1 MSYVATPKRYDEMPY
16 RFCGKSGLEL
26 PAISL
31 GLWHN
36 FGDHTPFET
45 QREMVTTAFDLGI
58 THFDLANNYGP
69 PYGSAENNFGRILQG
84 DLRAYRDEIVVST
97 KAGWDMWP
105 GPYGQGGG
113 SRKYVLASLD
123 QSLRRLGLDYVDIF
137 YSHRFDP
144 DTPLAETMGALA
156 TAVQQGKALYVGI
169 SQYSPAKTQEAASLL
184 RDAKTPCLIH
194 QPYYNILDRWI
205 EQGLL
210 DTLEREGMGCIA
222 FSALA
227 QGVLTDKYLS
237 GIPQDARIH
246 RPGGGSLERELLS
259 EKNLTRVRALN
270 ELAKERGQTLAQMA
284 LAWVLRDKRVT
295 STLIGAS
302 NAAQIRE
309 NVATLRNLAFSTGEL
324 AQIDRLS
331 EKEPNDSLH

>member
-1 MSYVATPKRYDEMPY
+1 
-16 RFCGKSGLEL
+16 
-26 PAISL
+26 
-31 GLWHN
+31 
-36 FGDHTPFET
+36 
-45 QREMVTTAFDLGI
+45 
-58 THFDLANNYGP
+58 
-69 PYGSAENNFGRILQG
+69 
-84 DLRAYRDEIVVST
+84 
-97 KAGWDMWP
+97 
-105 GPYGQGGG
+105 
-113 SRKYVLASLD
+113 
-123 QSLRRLGLDYVDIF
+123 
-137 YSHRFDP
+137 
-144 DTPLAETMGALA
+144 MGALA

-169 SQYSPAKTQEAASLL
+169 SQYSPAKTQEAAALL

-210 DTLEREGMGCIA
+210 DTLEKEGMGCIA

-246 RPGGGSLERELLS
+246 RPGGASLERELLS

-302 NAAQIRE
+302 NPAQIRE
-309 NVATLRNLAFSTGEL
+309 NVATLRNLAFTTGEL

-331 EKEPNDSLH
+331 EREPNDSLH